1 MEVVKVIHDLIIVL
15 GFTGL
20 VIIPRAI
27 LTFVALR
34 EEEASEQ
41 LG

>member
-1 MEVVKVIHDLIIVL
+1 MGVVKGIHDLIIVL

-27 LTFVALR
+27 LTHLALR
-34 EEEASEQ
+34 EEKATEQ
-41 LG
+41 PS